1 MVYLLWLFTYIGN
14 MAVWLQCVSVC
25 PIMVFHNILHICSIT
40 LHNWRILN
48 FKIYLVFGVWGKE
61 SWACVLKHF
70 IYHYLLV
77 LQTTHYFIYLTHCLG
92 PQIGDAMPVTLVILW
107 GQRKRGRLLLSAN
120 SITLFH
126 GDFIHSSQKDHWITF
141 AEATTCWHYA
151 RLWNCGKE
159 NTQSKK
165 NTD

>member
-77 LQTTHYFIYLTHCLG
+77 LTNY
-92 PQIGDAMPVTLVILW
+92 
-107 GQRKRGRLLLSAN
+107 
-120 SITLFH
+120 TLFH
-126 GDFIHSSQKDHWITF
+126 WFNSLSRATNWWCFACNFGYSVRAKEERKIAFVSKFHYIVSWRLHPFKSERSLDHI
-141 AEATTCWHYA
+141 CWSYYMLA
-151 RLWNCGKE
+151 LC
-159 NTQSKK
+159 
-165 NTD
+165 